1 VADHEESK
9 LRWRCRR
16 GMRELDLLLLRY
28 LERDYRSAPLAER
41 QAFAT
46 LLSCPDPE
54 ILALLTGRAPA
65 DDAAL
70 AHVVERLLVTG

>member
-1 VADHEESK
+1 MADHEEAK

-28 LERDYRSAPLAER
+28 LERDYPGAPAAER

-46 LLSCPDPE
+46 LLSGQDPD
-54 ILALLTGRAPA
+54 ILALLTGRERA

-70 AHVVERLLVTG
+70 AHVVERLLIAG

>member
-1 VADHEESK
+1 MSEPPLAM

-28 LERDYRSAPLAER
+28 LERDYPAADPAER
-41 QAFAT
+41 AAFVG
-46 LLSCPDPE
+46 LLSRQDPD
-54 ILALLTGRAPA
+54 ILGLLAGRIAA

-70 AHVVERLLVTG
+70 AHVVARLLVPG

>member
-1 VADHEESK
+1 MTEPPLAM

-28 LERDYRSAPLAER
+28 LERDYPGAAPAER
-41 QAFAT
+41 AAFVV
-46 LLSCPDPE
+46 LLSRQDPD
-54 ILALLTGRAPA
+54 ILGLLAGRLAA

-70 AHVVERLLVTG
+70 AHVVARLLVTG